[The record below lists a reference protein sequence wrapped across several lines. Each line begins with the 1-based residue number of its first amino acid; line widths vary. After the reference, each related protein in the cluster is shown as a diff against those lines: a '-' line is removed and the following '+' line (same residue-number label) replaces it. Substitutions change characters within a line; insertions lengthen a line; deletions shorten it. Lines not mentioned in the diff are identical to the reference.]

1 MSNELAD
8 AIKASS
14 TRLGIN
20 PLDLATV
27 ISYETAGTFDPWKK
41 GPRTQWGEHRGLIQW
56 GEAQRERYGVTQDMS
71 VTAQVEAAERYL
83 KDAGVQPGMG
93 RLDIYSAINAGGVG
107 RYDRSDAHNGGA
119 PGTVRDKVETQMWDH
134 EAKASALL
142 GGTYTPTVNTA
153 PQPDIRSSDRAPTRP
168 ITVFEQMAAEAA
180 PGPGLG
186 ETASAAIQ
194 ENSLTA
200 WLINKPWLLPDD
212 PDFEMTDERLKALT
226 TGIPQDRW
234 SAFENAYSADQAEA
248 IRRQLLEQMDRQRT
262 LSEAGIT
269 GALLSVG
276 ASLGDPIGI
285 GVGLATAGTGNGIM
299 WGTKLNKLQRVLRAG
314 AAGAAINAGLAGAE
328 ESLKPNPEWDAV
340 LLAGAGGAFMGAGF
354 GALSKMPH
362 MAEEAGVIRRLSKGD
377 VEGVEAKYGVEP
389 VRQRDVS
396 AGAASSGTEH
406 SSIRMDAAD
415 FVQHATEQ
423 NAPQAAMGSVRF
435 DATGRAKMSKNP
447 LTRMFAN
454 VLGED
459 GVGSANKADATIYTA
474 MEDQARI
481 ARKMDARLS
490 QEHEAAY
497 SEWAKEKGYG
507 LTERDLA
514 RQTFNEEVSRAV
526 SSLDPSDSFDPH
538 VMKAAKAADR
548 FFRDYHEMA
557 SDPGAAIGLAGQLRS
572 VAGFGP
578 GAPPMKGYLPR
589 IFDYAKVTGAYARHG
604 LPALTGAVAAAM
616 RRLNPDMAPELLD
629 KVARGYV
636 RKMREL
642 AYGANIRAHG
652 ALFGDDLEGVR
663 GLLSDLD
670 GLSPEDVGNVMA
682 QLTRPADKASV
693 TRAKHRVLL
702 DENLRLEMPDGTV
715 TSFAELFLERDVQK
729 LTRAYNR
736 QMSGRIATAR
746 MRVENVV
753 EGERHLLID
762 GITHDGEFD
771 TLMEKVRAVAA
782 EVGQDRAELE
792 SDVNLL
798 TYLYKGTV
806 GIPVHDQNTAMATA
820 GRLARDYGL
829 ARVLGQVGFAQ
840 IAELGNVF
848 ASSGIKAAIASM
860 PGLRVLT
867 RDAATGKLGSA
878 VGQEIEA
885 IWGFGAERLRNAG
898 NWRLSGDPEWGTQA
912 VTKPWVGKVERGLGV
927 AKHVTLEVSGL
938 NAINTGLHRWST
950 SSILHWFSRAASGEM
965 TIPVQRLRS
974 LGLTDE
980 MAERVLGQM
989 RAHRT
994 LVKGSS
1000 FKLERINLDR
1010 WDDLEAAAHFE
1021 RAVDRRARRMVQEN
1035 SLGLLA
1041 PWMSHPVAQVMLQFR
1056 TFVIGAHSK
1065 QLLHNVHM
1073 WDRESLS
1080 VFLATT
1086 FAGAMGHIAQTVANA
1101 PALSERQL
1109 EERLSAKG
1117 IALGAFQR
1125 TGMSALVP
1133 MLVDTAARITEQDPV
1148 FSSRSTG
1155 LSASIFGN
1163 PTMGLVDELPNAVN
1177 AIVAP
1182 FAQGRQM
1189 SRQEMRAVLRPLIW
1203 QNTLPMTMLF
1213 GAMSQGRPE
1222 FAPKVR

>member
-8 AIKASS
+8 AIRASS
-14 TRLGIN
+14 ERLGVSPN
-20 PLDLATV
+20 DLATAM
-27 ISYETAGTFDPWKK
+27 SYETGGTFDPWKK
-41 GPRTQWGEHRGLIQW
+41 GPTTKWGEHRGLIQW
-56 GEAQRERYGVTQDMS
+56 GEPQRAKYGVTQDMT

-83 KDAGVQPGMG
+83 KDAGVKPGMG
-93 RLDIYSAINAGGVG
+93 LLDIYSAINAGGVG
-107 RYDRSDAHNGGA
+107 RYDRSDAAAGGA
-119 PGTVRDKVETQMWDH
+119 PGTVKDKVETQMEAH
-134 EAKASALL
+134 KAKAAALL
-142 GGTYTPTVNTA
+142 GG
-153 PQPDIRSSDRAPTRP
+153 QDILPSDRAPTRP
-168 ITVFEQMAAEAA
+168 ITVPEQMAAEAA
-180 PGPGLG
+180 PGPGIG
-186 ETASAAIQ
+186 ETVAAAAQ
-194 ENSLTA
+194 EHSLTG
-200 WLINKPWLLPDD
+200 WLLSKPWLMPDD
-212 PDFEMTDERLKALT
+212 PDFTLTEDRLKALT
-226 TGIPQDRW
+226 KGIPQDRW
-234 SAFENAYSADQAEA
+234 GAFENAASADQANA
-248 IRRQLLEQMDRQRT
+248 IRGELLAQMDRQRT

-285 GVGLATAGTGNGIM
+285 GVGIATAGTGNAIM
-299 WGTKLNKLQRVLRAG
+299 WGTKLNKLQRALRAG

-340 LLAGAGGAFMGAGF
+340 LLAGAGGAFMGAAF
-354 GALSKMPH
+354 GSLSKMPH
-362 MAEEAGVIRRLSKGD
+362 MAEEAAALRQLSKD
-377 VEGVEAKYGVEP
+377 TVEEVEGAYGAVP
-389 VRQRDVS
+389 LRPRDSS

-406 SSIRMDAAD
+406 SSLRTDAAD
-415 FVQHATEQ
+415 YVQHATEQ
-423 NAPQAAMGSVRF
+423 NAPEAALGSVRF

-459 GVGSANKADATIYTA
+459 AVGSANKAEATLYSA
-474 MEDQARI
+474 MEDQALI

-490 QEHEAAY
+490 QEHETAY
-497 SEWAKEKGYG
+497 RAWVKEKGYG
-507 LTERDLA
+507 LGERDLA
-514 RQTFNEEVSRAV
+514 RQTFNEEVAHAV

-538 VMKAAKAADR
+538 VMKAAKGTER
-548 FFRDYHEMA
+548 FFHDYHVMA
-557 SDPGAAIGLAGQLRS
+557 SDPGAAIGLAGQLRP

-578 GAPPMKGYLPR
+578 GAPPAKGYLPR
-589 IFDYAKVTGAYARHG
+589 IFDYAKVTASYARHG
-604 LPALTGAVAAAM
+604 LPALTQATAVAM
-616 RRLNPDMAPELLD
+616 RRLNPDLAPELLD

-642 AYGANIRAHG
+642 AYGANIRTHG
-652 ALFGDDLEGVR
+652 AFFGSDLEGVR

-670 GLSPEDVGNVMA
+670 GLSPDDVENVMA
-682 QLTRPADKASV
+682 QLTRPTDKASV

-702 DENLRLEMPDGTV
+702 DENLRLEMSDGSV

-729 LTRAYNR
+729 LTRTYNR
-736 QMSGRIATAR
+736 QMSGRIAAAR

-771 TLMEKVRAVAA
+771 TLIEKVRAVAA

-806 GIPVHDQNTAMATA
+806 GIPVHDQNTGLATA

-840 IAELGNVF
+840 IAELGNIF
-848 ASSGIKAAIASM
+848 ASSGVKAALASIPGFRVIA
-860 PGLRVLT
+860 

-878 VGQEIEA
+878 IGQEIEA

-898 NWRLSGDPEWGTQA
+898 NWRQSGDPEWGTQA
-912 VTKPWVGKVERGLGV
+912 VTAPWVGKVERGLGI

-950 SSILHWFSRAASGEM
+950 NSILHWFSRAASGEA

-974 LGLTDE
+974 LGLTGD
-980 MAERVLGQM
+980 MAERVMGQM
-989 RAHRT
+989 RTHRT
-994 LVKGSS
+994 LVEGSS
-1000 FKLERINLDR
+1000 FKLERINLDK

-1035 SLGLLA
+1035 SIGMLA
-1041 PWMSHPVAQVMLQFR
+1041 PWMSHPVAQVVLQFR

-1073 WDRESLS
+1073 WDRESVA

-1086 FAGAMGHIAQTVANA
+1086 FAGAMGHVAQTVANA
-1101 PALSERQL
+1101 PTLSERQL

-1133 MLVDTAARITEQDPV
+1133 MLVDTAARITGRDPV

-1163 PTMGLVDELPNAVN
+1163 PTMGLVDELPNAVS

-1189 SRQEMRAVLRPLIW
+1189 SRQEMRDVLRPLIW
-1203 QNTLPMTMLF
+1203 QNTLPVTALF

-1222 FAPKVR
+1222 FVPKAR

>member
-1 MSNELAD
+1 MPGRSPSDPPNEPLNIIMSNELAD

-14 TRLGIN
+14 TRLGVD
-20 PLDLATV
+20 PQDLATAM
-27 ISYETAGTFDPWKK
+27 SYETAGTFDPWKK
-41 GPRTQWGEHRGLIQW
+41 GPTTKWGEHRGLIQW
-56 GEAQRERYGVTQDMS
+56 GEPQRAKYGVTQDMP

-83 KDAGVQPGMG
+83 KDAGVKPGMG
-93 RLDIYSAINAGGVG
+93 LLDIYSAINAGGVG
-107 RYDRSDAHNGGA
+107 RYDRLDAAAGGA
-119 PGTVRDKVETQMWDH
+119 PGTVKDKVETQMEAH
-134 EAKASALL
+134 KAKAAALL
-142 GGTYTPTVNTA
+142 GGTYTP
-153 PQPDIRSSDRAPTRP
+153 DIKPSDRAPTRP
-168 ITVFEQMAAEAA
+168 ITVPEQMAAEAA
-180 PGPGLG
+180 PGPGFG

-212 PDFEMTDERLKALT
+212 PDFQMTDERLKALT
-226 TGIPQDRW
+226 TGIPEDRW

-285 GVGLATAGTGNGIM
+285 GVGLATAGTGNAIM
-299 WGTKLNKLQRVLRAG
+299 WGTKLNKLQRALRAG

-340 LLAGAGGAFMGAGF
+340 LLAGAGGAFLGAGF

-362 MAEEAGVIRRLSKGD
+362 MAEEAAAVRRLSKD
-377 VEGVEAKYGVEP
+377 AVDEVEEAYGAVP
-389 VRQRDVS
+389 LRLKDTS
-396 AGAASSGTEH
+396 AGAASSGMEH
-406 SSIRMDAAD
+406 SSIRMDATD

-423 NAPQAAMGSVRF
+423 NAPRAAMGSVRF

-447 LTRMFAN
+447 LTRMLAN

-481 ARKMDARLS
+481 ARRMDARLS
-490 QEHEAAY
+490 QEHEAVY
-497 SEWAKEKGYG
+497 SAWVKEKGYS
-507 LTERDLA
+507 LTERALA

-538 VMKAAKAADR
+538 VMNAAKATDR

-578 GAPPMKGYLPR
+578 GAPPVKGYLPR

-652 ALFGDDLEGVR
+652 ALFGNDLEGVR
-663 GLLSDLD
+663 GLLGDLD
-670 GLSPEDVGNVMA
+670 GLSPEDVENVMA
-682 QLTRPADKASV
+682 QLTRPTDKASV

-729 LTRAYNR
+729 LSRAYNR

-753 EGERHLLID
+753 EGERHLLVD

-860 PGLRVLT
+860 PG
-867 RDAATGKLGSA
+867 SA
-878 VGQEIEA
+878 IGQEIEA

-898 NWRLSGDPEWGTQA
+898 NWRQSGDPEWGTQA
-912 VTKPWVGKVERGLGV
+912 VTKPWVGKVERGLGI

-950 SSILHWFSRAASGEM
+950 NSILHWFSRAASGEM

-989 RAHRT
+989 RTHRT
-994 LVKGSS
+994 LVEGSS
-1000 FKLERINLDR
+1000 FKLERINLDK

-1133 MLVDTAARITEQDPV
+1133 MLVDTAARITGQDPV

-1203 QNTLPMTMLF
+1203 QNTLPVTMLF
-1213 GAMSQGRPE
+1213 GAISQGRRE
-1222 FAPKVR
+1222 FAPKAR